1 MAIATKTSLVLLFL
15 TFSLFAFLFWPQKH
29 STWERSF
36 ARIGTFS
43 SPRTA
48 DLNGDGIRDI
58 VLGAGANEFEASDT
72 AVLALDGATGAVLWA
87 VDGTDQIFSTP
98 VFLDIDQNTAP
109 DVVMSGRSGQL
120 IAIDGASGQVRWDFK
135 RDQQPN
141 FPLYNIYTPALV
153 PDQNADQVPD
163 LVLAQGG
170 DVSKRPNDPNRPPG
184 MLMVVSGKDGILL
197 AYDTMPDGRET
208 YMSPVIFEQAGEPQL
223 LFGSGGETMG
233 GNLYQIPLR
242 ALINSDLS
250 VAKVLASDSSQG
262 FIASPL
268 RHDLNAD
275 GTPDILVNSVAGRV
289 IALDGATHR
298 VLWEA
303 GIDNAEVYTSPTVG
317 YFNADAVP
325 DVFVNFGIGIW
336 PDQVQCLQM
345 AFSGTNG
352 SVIFEDSLSFFSMSS
367 PVTIDL
373 DGDQRDE
380 VLLSVNFGIERTL
393 AGSTISNEVHNKLV
407 AINFA
412 TGKQL
417 RLDMNLPGP
426 NLALTP
432 HLDDLDANG
441 QVDLIYA
448 HHTDAHRIGQS
459 NGLRIIR
466 KELDIP
472 ISRIGLASAKHV
484 GDEGTTRRVD

>member
-1 MAIATKTSLVLLFL
+1 MRIAFGLLILALTSL
-15 TFSLFAFLFWPQKH
+15 TAFLFWPQKR
-29 STWERSF
+29 SAWQRSF

-43 SPRTA
+43 SPRAA
-48 DLNGDGIRDI
+48 DLNGDGILDI
-58 VLGAGANEFEASDT
+58 VLGSGGNEFEASDT
-72 AVLALDGATGAVLWA
+72 AVIALDGATGKVLWA
-87 VDGTDQIFSTP
+87 TGGTDQVFSTP
-98 VFLDIDQNTAP
+98 VFLDVNQDATP

-120 IAIDGASGQVRWDFK
+120 IAIDGASGQVLWNFK
-135 RDQQPN
+135 RDGQPN

-163 LVLAQGG
+163 LVVAQGG
-170 DVSKRPNDPNRPPG
+170 DVTKRPNDPDRPPG
-184 MLMVVSGKDGILL
+184 MLMVVSGSNGALL

-208 YMSPVIFEQAGEPQL
+208 YLAPVVFEQAGETQI

-242 ALINSDLS
+242 ALLNGGLVTARILVSDP
-250 VAKVLASDSSQG
+250 DQG

-275 GTPDILVNSVAGRV
+275 GTPDILINSVAGRV
-289 IALDGATHR
+289 MALDGVTHR
-298 VLWEA
+298 VLWQS

-345 AFSGTNG
+345 AFSGVDG
-352 SVIFEDSLSFFSMSS
+352 SLIFEDSLSFFSMSS

-373 DGDQRDE
+373 DGDRRDE
-380 VLLSVNFGIERTL
+380 VLLSVNFNVTRTL
-393 AGSTISNEVHNKLV
+393 AGNTISNEVHNKLI
-407 AINFA
+407 AIDFV

-417 RLDMNLPGP
+417 RLDLDLPGP

-432 HLDDLDANG
+432 YLDDLDADG

-448 HHTDAHRIGQS
+448 HHTDARRIGQF
-459 NGLRIIR
+459 NGLRVIR
-466 KELDIP
+466 KELDVP
-472 ISRIGLASAKHV
+472 IAVTLQ
-484 GDEGTTRRVD
+484 

>member
-1 MAIATKTSLVLLFL
+1 MKIAFGLLILTLTSL
-15 TFSLFAFLFWPQKH
+15 SAFLLWPEERNAWQ
-29 STWERSF
+29 RSF

-43 SPRTA
+43 SPRAA
-48 DLNGDGIRDI
+48 DLNGDGILDI
-58 VLGAGANEFEASDT
+58 VLGAGGNEFEASDT
-72 AVLALDGATGAVLWA
+72 AVIALDGATGDVLWA
-87 VDGTDQIFSTP
+87 AGGTDQVFSTP
-98 VFLDIDQNTAP
+98 IFLDINQDATP

-120 IAIDGASGQVRWDFK
+120 IAIDGANGQVLWDFE
-135 RDQQPN
+135 RDGQPS

-163 LVLAQGG
+163 LVVAQGG
-170 DVSKRPNDPNRPPG
+170 DVTKRPNDPNRPPG
-184 MLMVVSGKDGILL
+184 MLMVVSGSNGTLL

-208 YMSPVIFEQAGEPQL
+208 YLAPVVFEQADETQI
-223 LFGSGGETMG
+223 LFGSGGETVG

-242 ALINSDLS
+242 ALLNNDLS
-250 VAKVLASDSSQG
+250 TAQVLASDPQQG

-275 GTPDILVNSVAGRV
+275 SIPDILVNSVAGRV

-298 VLWEA
+298 VLWQT
-303 GIDNAEVYTSPTVG
+303 GIDGAEVYTSPTVG
-317 YFNADAVP
+317 YFDADAVP

-336 PDQVQCLQM
+336 PDQRQCLQM
-345 AFSGTNG
+345 AFSGADG
-352 SVIFEDSLSFFSMSS
+352 SLIFEDSLSFFSMSS

-373 DGDQRDE
+373 DGDRRDE
-380 VLLSVNFGIERTL
+380 VLLSVNFNVTRTL
-393 AGSTISNEVHNKLV
+393 AGNPISDEVHNKLI
-407 AINFA
+407 AIDFA

-417 RLDMNLPGP
+417 RLDLDLPGS

-432 HLDDLDANG
+432 YLDDLDADG

-448 HHTDAHRIGQS
+448 HHTDARRIGQF

-466 KELDIP
+466 KELDVP
-472 ISRIGLASAKHV
+472 VAVTLQ
-484 GDEGTTRRVD
+484 

>member
-1 MAIATKTSLVLLFL
+1 MKSAFALLILTLLFL
-15 TFSLFAFLFWPQKH
+15 SAFLFWPEER
-29 STWERSF
+29 SVWERSF

-43 SPRTA
+43 SPRAA

-58 VLGAGANEFEASDT
+58 VLGAGGNEFEASDT
-72 AVLALDGATGAVLWA
+72 AVIALDGATGAVLWA
-87 VDGTDQIFSTP
+87 VGGTDQIFSTP
-98 VFLDIDQNTAP
+98 VFPDINRGATP

-120 IAIDGASGQVRWDFK
+120 MAIDGVCGQVLWDFR
-135 RDQQPN
+135 RDGQPD

-163 LVLAQGG
+163 LVVAQGG
-170 DVSKRPNDPNRPPG
+170 DVTKRPSDPNRPPG
-184 MLMVVSGKDGILL
+184 MLMVVSGKDGALL

-208 YMSPVIFEQAGEPQL
+208 YMSPVVFEQAGEIQL

-233 GNLYQIPLR
+233 GSFYQSTLR
-242 ALINSDLS
+242 ALMNNSLQE
-250 VAKVLASDSSQG
+250 AKILASDPEQG

-275 GTPDILVNSVAGRV
+275 GTPDILVNSVAGRL

-303 GIDNAEVYTSPTVG
+303 GIDNAEVYTSPAVG

-336 PDQVQCLQM
+336 PDQVQCRQM
-345 AFSGTNG
+345 AFSGTDG

-373 DGDQRDE
+373 DGDRRDE
-380 VLLSVNFGIERTL
+380 VLLSVNFGVERTL
-393 AGSTISNEVHNKLV
+393 AKGYTISNEVHNKLV
-407 AINFA
+407 AIDFA

-417 RLDMNLPGP
+417 RLDLDLPGP

-432 HLDDLDANG
+432 YLGDLDADG

-448 HHTDAHRIGQS
+448 HHTDAHRIGQF
-459 NGLRIIR
+459 NGLRVIR
-466 KELDIP
+466 KELDVP
-472 ISRIGLASAKHV
+472 IAVTLQ
-484 GDEGTTRRVD
+484 

>member
-1 MAIATKTSLVLLFL
+1 LLWPEERTS
-15 TFSLFAFLFWPQKH
+15 
-29 STWERSF
+29 WERSF

-48 DLNGDGIRDI
+48 DLNGDGVDDV

-72 AVLALDGATGAVLWA
+72 AVVALDGATGAVLWA
-87 VDGTDQIFSTP
+87 VGGTDQIFSTP
-98 VFLDIDQNTAP
+98 IFLSVAQDATP

-120 IAIDGASGQVRWDFK
+120 LAIDGVNGRVLWDFK
-135 RDQQPN
+135 RDGQPD
-141 FPLYNIYTPALV
+141 FPLYNIYTPALI

-163 LVLAQGG
+163 LLVAQGG
-170 DVSKRPNDPNRPPG
+170 DVAKRPNDPNRPPG
-184 MLMVVSGKDGILL
+184 MLMVVSGSNGALL
-197 AYDTMPDGRET
+197 ACDTMPDGRET
-208 YMSPVIFEQAGEPQL
+208 YMSPVVFEQAGKTQI

-233 GNLYQIPLR
+233 GNLYQVSLR
-242 ALINSDLS
+242 ALMDSNLS
-250 VAKVLASDSSQG
+250 SAKVLASDPEQG

-275 GTPDILVNSVAGRV
+275 GTSDILINSVAGRV
-289 IALDGATHR
+289 VALDGATHR

-303 GIDNAEVYTSPTVG
+303 GIDNAEVYTAPTVG

-336 PDQVQCLQM
+336 PDQVRCLQM
-345 AFSGTNG
+345 AFSGADG
-352 SVIFEDSLSFFSMSS
+352 SVLFEDSLSFFSMSS

-380 VLLSVNFGIERTL
+380 VLLSVNFSVERTL
-393 AGSTISNEVHNKLV
+393 AGNTISNEVHNKLV

-417 RLDMNLPGP
+417 RLDLDLPGP

-432 HLDDLDANG
+432 YLGDLDDDG

-448 HHTDAHRIGQS
+448 HHSDARRIGQF

-472 ISRIGLASAKHV
+472 ASRVRMASARH
-484 GDEGTTRRVD
+484 TP

>member
-1 MAIATKTSLVLLFL
+1 MKITFGLLLLVLL
-15 TFSLFAFLFWPQKH
+15 SLLVFWLWPQKR
-29 STWERSF
+29 SSWERSF

-48 DLNGDGIRDI
+48 DLNGDGIRDV
-58 VLGAGANEFEASDT
+58 VLGAGGNEFEASDT
-72 AVLALDGATGAVLWA
+72 AVIALDGATGQVLWA
-87 VDGTDQIFSTP
+87 VGGTDQIFSTP
-98 VFLDIDQNTAP
+98 VFLDINQDATP
-109 DVVMSGRSGQL
+109 DVVMSGRSAQL
-120 IAIDGASGQVRWDFK
+120 MAIDGASGQVLWDLK
-135 RDQQPN
+135 RDWQPG
-141 FPLYNIYTPALV
+141 FPLYNIYTPVLV

-163 LVLAQGG
+163 LVVAQGG
-170 DVSKRPNDPNRPPG
+170 DVSKRQNDPNRPPG
-184 MLMVVSGKDGILL
+184 MLMVVSGKDGALL
-197 AYDTMPDGRET
+197 ASDTMPDGRET
-208 YMSPVIFEQAGEPQL
+208 YLSPVVFEQAGQTQV

-233 GNLYQIPLR
+233 GSLYQVPLR
-242 ALINSDLS
+242 ALINNNLS
-250 VAKVLASDSSQG
+250 AAEVLATDSQQG

-275 GTPDILVNSVAGRV
+275 GTLDILINSVAGRL

-298 VLWEA
+298 LLWEA
-303 GIDNAEVYTSPTVG
+303 GIDGAEVYTASAIG

-336 PDQVQCLQM
+336 PDQVRCLQM
-345 AFSGTNG
+345 AFSGVDG
-352 SVIFEDSLSFFSMSS
+352 SLIFEDSLSFFSMSS

-373 DGDQRDE
+373 DGDRRDE
-380 VLLSVNFGIERTL
+380 VLLSVNFSVKRTL
-393 AGSTISNEVHNKLV
+393 AGNPLSNEVHNKLV

-417 RLDMNLPGP
+417 RLDLDLPGP

-432 HLDDLDANG
+432 YLGDLDDDG

-448 HHTDAHRIGQS
+448 HHTDAHRVGQF

-472 ISRIGLASAKHV
+472 TSRVRMASARH
-484 GDEGTTRRVD
+484 TP

>member
-1 MAIATKTSLVLLFL
+1 MKLVFTLLTLAILFL
-15 TFSLFAFLFWPQKH
+15 SAFLFWPQKH
-29 STWERSF
+29 SSWEHSF
-36 ARIGTFS
+36 VRIGTFS

-58 VLGAGANEFEASDT
+58 VLGAGGNEFEASDT
-72 AVLALDGATGAVLWA
+72 AVIALDGATGQVLWA
-87 VDGTDQIFSTP
+87 VGGTDQIFSTP
-98 VFLDIDQNTAP
+98 VFLDIDQDATP

-120 IAIDGASGQVRWDFK
+120 IAIDGASGRVLWNFK
-135 RDQQPN
+135 RDGPPD
-141 FPLYNIYTPALV
+141 FPLYNIYTPALI

-163 LVLAQGG
+163 LIVAQGG
-170 DVSKRPNDPNRPPG
+170 DVTKRPNDPNRPPG
-184 MLMVVSGKDGILL
+184 MLMVVSGSNGALL
-197 AYDTMPDGRET
+197 AYDTMPDGKET
-208 YMSPVIFEQAGEPQL
+208 YMSPVVFEQAGETQI
-223 LFGSGGETMG
+223 LFGSGGETIG
-233 GNLYQIPLR
+233 GNLYLVPLR
-242 ALINSDLS
+242 TLTNNNLSD
-250 VAKVLASDSSQG
+250 AKVLASDPDQG
-262 FIASPL
+262 FIASPR

-275 GTPDILVNSVAGRV
+275 GISDILVNSVAGRV
-289 IALDGATHR
+289 MALDGATHR

-336 PDQVQCLQM
+336 PDQVQCRQM
-345 AFSGTNG
+345 AFSGADG

-367 PVTIDL
+367 PVTVDL
-373 DGDQRDE
+373 DGDRRDE
-380 VLLSVNFGIERTL
+380 VLLSVNFNVTRTL
-393 AGSTISNEVHNKLV
+393 AGNPISDEVHNKLI
-407 AINFA
+407 AIDFV

-417 RLDMNLPGP
+417 RLDLDLPGP

-432 HLDDLDANG
+432 YLGDLDADG

-448 HHTDAHRIGQS
+448 HHTDARRIGQF

-472 ISRIGLASAKHV
+472 IAVTLQ
-484 GDEGTTRRVD
+484 